1 MRFTSSILTAC
12 LACSASTAAFAP
24 ASLQRSSTKSTS
36 TSARF
41 STTATSPPERVAP
54 GAGWEPEWNDSVTGL
69 PPSEFIQSDM
79 NKPDIAGM
87 WECPLTRW
95 DADGIDVVAAQKAAA
110 SVPHCPLEQH
120 ATPAEN
126 AMGAAYFSEN
136 SEKIRADLLKYGAIW
151 FRGFDLMKSVQGY
164 RAMHE
169 AIGLEPCLDPLH
181 SSGLRKFASERD
193 ALYEEVRNVRVDGRG

>member
-12 LACSASTAAFAP
+12 VALSASTAAFAP
-24 ASLQRSSTKSTS
+24 AFTRSTTS
-36 TSARF
+36 SARF
-41 STTATSPPERVAP
+41 STTAPSPPERVAP
-54 GAGWEPEWNDSVTGL
+54 DAGWEPEWGNGTGL
-69 PPSEFIQSDM
+69 PQSEFIQSDM
-79 NKPDIAGM
+79 SKPDIAGM

-95 DADGIDVVAAQKAAA
+95 DSDGIDVVAAQEAAA

-120 ATPAEN
+120 ATAAEN

-136 SEKIRADLLKYGAIW
+136 SEQIRADLLKYGAIW

-164 RAMHE
+164 REMHE

-193 ALYEEVRNVRVDGRG
+193 ALYEEVREII

>member
-12 LACSASTAAFAP
+12 LAFSASTAAFAP
-24 ASLQRSSTKSTS
+24 AFRTTKSVS
-36 TSARF
+36 GSARF
-41 STTATSPPERVAP
+41 STTASPPERTAP
-54 GAGWEPEWNDSVTGL
+54 DAGWEPEWEGRDGL
-69 PPSEFIQSDM
+69 PASEFIQSDM
-79 NKPDIAGM
+79 SKPDIAGM

-110 SVPHCPLEQH
+110 SVPHCPLEQR
-120 ATPAEN
+120 ATAAEN

-136 SEKIRADLLKYGAIW
+136 SEQIRADLLKYGAIW
-151 FRGFDLMKSVQGY
+151 FRGFDLMKTVKGY
-164 RAMHE
+164 REMHE

-193 ALYEEVRNVRVDGRG
+193 ALYEEVC